1 MATVNV
7 RSLITTR
14 EELFKEGAIKRL
26 FDTTAQETKTYY
38 QTLVKQEKANDYFDR
53 DRQIAGLGLATK
65 VADGQPAPS
74 DVPVLG
80 GYKDYTQAKY
90 MLSFRMTEGMNMF
103 NKYDIWG
110 KLTKSLARAQKL
122 TKDIEVHKMF
132 NGPTS
137 TTLDCGT
144 GFDGLAIANAA
155 HTGLDASTTNDNYS
169 NYLNASL
176 SYSALD
182 SARYYYATLKD
193 DRGVVIGGE
202 PTHLVYEPTL
212 DPTAR
217 ELLGSSLKAHEQ
229 SNTTNIYSDY
239 LTKYSDPRLTST
251 TAWFVMDK
259 NHPLFDF
266 HVKTAME
273 PKLVIQD
280 APDTTGDRIA
290 VSRQWFSYG
299 WGDPRAVYWGKA

>member
-1 MATVNV
+1 MSTINV
-7 RSLITTR
+7 RSLITSR

-26 FDTTAQETKTYY
+26 FDTTAQATKTYFEG
-38 QTLVKQEKANDYFDR
+38 LVLQEKANDYFDR
-53 DRQIAGLGLATK
+53 DRQIAGLGLASK

-110 KLTKSLARAQKL
+110 KLTKSLARSMKL

-155 HTGLDASTTNDNYS
+155 HTGLAAGTTTDNYS

-182 SARYYYATLKD
+182 SARYYFDTLKD

-202 PTHLVYEPTL
+202 ATHLVYEPTL

-229 SNTTNIYSDY
+229 SNTTNIYADY
-239 LTKYSDPRLTST
+239 LTRYPDPRLTST

-259 NHPLFDF
+259 KHPLFDF

-299 WGDPRAVYWGKA
+299 WGDPRAIYWGKA